1 MGCLF
6 ALLGALSSFTVVL
19 MPRGNLSHGGRALR
33 WARKTKGSGSQAAS
47 CTLFAHLSVGLCAQG
62 RAFVGI
68 LLANCVCVCVL
79 GERRWT
85 SCIHFCLNRF
95 HAAFVQKRCKVDQS
109 EKGFPLWGGSPAL
122 NCHALQS
129 CIKRQRREGNVQRVK
144 TSGLISGAVT

>member
-19 MPRGNLSHGGRALR
+19 MPRGNLSHGGGALR

-47 CTLFAHLSVGLCAQG
+47 CTLFAHLSVGLCARG
-62 RAFVGI
+62 RAFVDI
-68 LLANCVCVCVL
+68 LSANCGRVCWV
-79 GERRWT
+79 GRRRI

-122 NCHALQS
+122 NRHALQS
-129 CIKRQRREGNVQRVK
+129 CIKRRRREGNVQRVK